1 MKEIGLG
8 LSKLKKLINL
18 TLILSYILNNKIRNS
33 GNDYLGLAL
42 SNLTRLNYLKLVLLF
57 KKNLK

>member
-1 MKEIGLG
+1 M
-8 LSKLKKLINL
+8 
-18 TLILSYILNNKIRNS
+18 NNKIRNS